1 MAKGYRRTATGERRT
16 AKGERQM
23 REKGL
28 NKDPIRI
35 LLVEDN
41 EHDQIAFQRALA
53 KSDTSF
59 EVTLCERAES
69 IPALMQ
75 TGSESVDIVV
85 IDQNLP
91 GITGLAAFK
100 KLKQKGDMPPFVMLT
115 GTGSENLAVD
125 ALRAGI
131 YDYII
136 KDPNQGYLLL
146 LPLKL
151 KDVKQRH
158 DEVMTRLKAE
168 ADLKTAHAAL
178 EEMVKQRTAE
188 LSRTVEAL
196 VEEIQERTQTEQ
208 ALRDSEK
215 ALRLL
220 SLKIIETQEN
230 ERRQIAKELHDSIGS
245 SLAAIK
251 FAVEGKLQ
259 TMTNGPPRD
268 TDTISL
274 EKIAAHIHDTIDE
287 VRRISTYLR
296 PSMLDDL
303 GLLATV
309 KWYCRS
315 SREMHPE
322 TRIETNLALDDDDVP
337 EYSKI
342 VIYRVLQEA
351 LNNALR
357 HSRADTI
364 RVNLTPTKGRVRLC
378 VKDNGCGFD
387 PEDAIQSTDPLSGYG
402 LKGMRDRA
410 EVVGGSLSLE
420 SSPGRGTDVCLEL
433 PVEQNWSGNHP
444 AD

>member
-1 MAKGYRRTATGERRT
+1 MNDKAPSTR
-16 AKGERQM
+16 
-23 REKGL
+23 
-28 NKDPIRI
+28 IRV

-53 KSDTSF
+53 KADTPF
-59 EVTLCERAES
+59 EVTVCERAER
-69 IPALMQ
+69 IPAALQ
-75 TGSESVDIVV
+75 LGSGPFDVV
-85 IDQNLP
+85 VLDQNLP
-91 GITGLAAFK
+91 GISGLAAFK
-100 KLKQKGDMPPFVMLT
+100 KLQQKSGMPPFVMLT

-158 DEVMTRLKAE
+158 TDVTTRLKAE
-168 ADLKTAHAAL
+168 ADLKKAHSEL
-178 EEMVKQRTAE
+178 ENMVKLRTAE

-196 VEEIQERTQTEQ
+196 VEEIAERTQTE
-208 ALRDSEK
+208 K
-215 ALRLL
+215 ALRESELALRQL

-251 FAVEGKLQ
+251 FAVEGKLE
-259 TMTNGPPRD
+259 TMKNGPPSK
-268 TDTISL
+268 TISL
-274 EKIAAHIHDTIDE
+274 EKIAGHIHDTINE
-287 VRRISTYLR
+287 VRRISTSLR

-303 GLLATV
+303 GLLATL
-309 KWYCRS
+309 KWYCS
-315 SREMHPE
+315 SSSEMHAD
-322 TRIETNLALDDDDVP
+322 TRIETKLVLKDDDVP

-357 HSRADTI
+357 HSRAETI
-364 RVNLTPTKGRVRLC
+364 RVSLTAANDRVRLC
-378 VKDNGCGFD
+378 VKDNGCGFN
-387 PEDAIQSTDPLSGYG
+387 PEDAIESTDPLSGYG
-402 LKGMRDRA
+402 LKGMSDRA
-410 EVVGGSLSLE
+410 EVVGGSLSLD
-420 SSPGRGTDVCLEL
+420 SSPGRGTTVCLEL
-433 PVEQNWSGNHP
+433 PREGDWASKRP
-444 AD
+444 AE

>member
-1 MAKGYRRTATGERRT
+1 MN
-16 AKGERQM
+16 
-23 REKGL
+23 EKAPSS
-28 NKDPIRI
+28 PIRI

-41 EHDQIAFQRALA
+41 EHDQIAFLRALA
-53 KSDTSF
+53 KADTPF
-59 EVTLCERAES
+59 EVTVCERAER
-69 IPALMQ
+69 IPAALQ
-75 TGSESVDIVV
+75 TGSESFDIVV
-85 IDQNLP
+85 LDQNLP
-91 GITGLAAFK
+91 GISGLAAYK
-100 KLKQKGDMPPFVMLT
+100 KLQQKSGGPPFVMLT
-115 GTGSENLAVD
+115 GAGSENLAVD

-158 DEVMTRLKAE
+158 ADVMTRLKAE
-168 ADLKTAHAAL
+168 ADLKKAHSELEKKVAL
-178 EEMVKQRTAE
+178 RTVE

-196 VEEIQERTQTEQ
+196 VEEIAERTQTEQ
-208 ALRDSEK
+208 ALRDSEQ
-215 ALRLL
+215 ALRHL

-251 FAVEGKLQ
+251 FAVEGKLL
-259 TMTNGPPRD
+259 TMVNGPPRD
-268 TDTISL
+268 TIPL
-274 EKIAAHIHDTIDE
+274 EKIASHIHDTIKE
-287 VRRISTYLR
+287 VRRISTNLR

-303 GLLATV
+303 GLLATI

-315 SREMHPE
+315 SGELHADS
-322 TRIETNLALDDDDVP
+322 RIETKLALKDDDVP

-357 HSRADTI
+357 HSGADTI
-364 RVNLTPTKGRVRLC
+364 QVSLTAAKDRLRLC

-387 PEDAIQSTDPLSGYG
+387 PEDAIQITDPLSGYG
-402 LKGMRDRA
+402 LKGMSDRA
-410 EVVGGSLSLE
+410 EVVGGSLSLD
-420 SSPGRGTDVCLEL
+420 SSPGRGTTVCLEL
-433 PVEQNWSGNHP
+433 PLEGGWASMRPV
-444 AD
+444 D

>member
-1 MAKGYRRTATGERRT
+1 MNDSTPPS
-16 AKGERQM
+16 
-23 REKGL
+23 
-28 NKDPIRI
+28 PIRI

-41 EHDQIAFQRALA
+41 EHDRIAFQRALA
-53 KSDTSF
+53 KADTPF
-59 EVTLCERAES
+59 EVTVCERAER
-69 IPALMQ
+69 IPTALQ
-75 TGSESVDIVV
+75 TGSESFDIVV
-85 IDQNLP
+85 LDQNLP
-91 GITGLAAFK
+91 GVRGLAAYK
-100 KLKQKGDMPPFVMLT
+100 KLQQKSDLPPFVMLT

-158 DEVMTRLKAE
+158 TDLMTRLKAE
-168 ADLKTAHAAL
+168 ADLKKAHL
-178 EEMVKQRTAE
+178 ELEKKVKLRTAE

-196 VEEIQERTQTEQ
+196 VEEIAERMQTEQ
-208 ALRDSEK
+208 ALRDSER
-215 ALRLL
+215 ALRHL

-251 FAVEGKLQ
+251 FAVEGKLE
-259 TMTNGPPRD
+259 TMKNGPPN
-268 TDTISL
+268 DTISL
-274 EKIAAHIHDTIDE
+274 EKIADHIHDTINE
-287 VRRISTYLR
+287 VRRISTSLR

-303 GLLATV
+303 GLLATI

-315 SREMHPE
+315 SSEMHKD
-322 TRIETNLALDDDDVP
+322 TRIETELVLDDDAVP

-342 VIYRVLQEA
+342 AIYRVLQEA
-351 LNNALR
+351 MNNTLK

-364 RVNLTPTKGRVRLC
+364 RVSLTAVNDRVRLC

-387 PEDAIQSTDPLSGYG
+387 PEDVMQSNDPLSGYG
-402 LKGMRDRA
+402 LKGMSDRA
-410 EVVGGSLSLE
+410 EVVGGSLSLD
-420 SSPGRGTDVCLEL
+420 SSPGRGTTVCLEL
-433 PVEQNWSGNHP
+433 PIKGNWAHNRH

>member
-1 MAKGYRRTATGERRT
+1 MN
-16 AKGERQM
+16 
-23 REKGL
+23 EKAPSS
-28 NKDPIRI
+28 PIRI

-41 EHDQIAFQRALA
+41 EHDQIAFLRALDKA
-53 KSDTSF
+53 DTPF
-59 EVTLCERAES
+59 EVTVCERAER
-69 IPALMQ
+69 IPAALQ
-75 TGSESVDIVV
+75 TGGESFDIVV
-85 IDQNLP
+85 LDQNLP
-91 GITGLAAFK
+91 GISGLAAYK
-100 KLKQKGDMPPFVMLT
+100 KLQQKGDVPPFVMLT

-158 DEVMTRLKAE
+158 TDAVTRLKAE
-168 ADLKTAHAAL
+168 ADLKEAHSEL
-178 EEMVKQRTAE
+178 EKKVKLRTAE

-196 VEEIQERTQTEQ
+196 VEEIAERTQTEQ
-208 ALRDSEK
+208 ALRDSEQ
-215 ALRLL
+215 ALRHL

-259 TMTNGPPRD
+259 TMTNGPPS
-268 TDTISL
+268 DTIPL
-274 EKIAAHIHDTIDE
+274 EKIAGHIHDTINE
-287 VRRISTYLR
+287 VRRVSTNLR

-303 GLLATV
+303 GLLATIE
-309 KWYCRS
+309 WYCRS
-315 SREMHPE
+315 SGEMHAD
-322 TRIETNLALDDDDVP
+322 TRIETELALNEEKIP

-357 HSRADTI
+357 HSRADSI
-364 RVNLTPTKGRVRLC
+364 RLSLEAVNDRIRLC
-378 VKDNGCGFD
+378 IEDNGCGFD
-387 PEDAIQSTDPLSGYG
+387 PDETIQSSDPLSGYG

-410 EVVGGSLSLE
+410 EVVGGTLSLD
-420 SSPGRGTDVCLEL
+420 SGPGRGTTVCLDL
-433 PVEQNWSGNHP
+433 P
-444 AD
+444 ADHNWTYSQHSA

>member
-1 MAKGYRRTATGERRT
+1 MNDRAPST
-16 AKGERQM
+16 
-23 REKGL
+23 
-28 NKDPIRI
+28 PIRI

-53 KSDTSF
+53 KSDTPF
-59 EVTLCERAES
+59 EVTICERAES
-69 IPALMQ
+69 ISAVMQ
-75 TGSESVDIVV
+75 TGVEAVDIVV

-91 GITGLAAFK
+91 GISGLAAYEELNRK
-100 KLKQKGDMPPFVMLT
+100 SDMPPFVMLT
-115 GTGSENLAVD
+115 GTGTENLAVD
-125 ALRAGI
+125 ALKAGM

-151 KDVKQRH
+151 RDVKQRH
-158 DEVMTRLKAE
+158 MDVKIRLQAE
-168 ADLKTAHAAL
+168 ADLKAAHSEL
-178 EEMVKQRTAE
+178 EKTVKLRTAE

-196 VEEIQERTQTEQ
+196 VEEIAERTQTEQ

-220 SLKIIETQEN
+220 SLKIIDTQEN

-259 TMTNGPPRD
+259 TMKSGPPK
-268 TDTISL
+268 DTIAL
-274 EKIAAHIHDTIDE
+274 EKIADHIHDTIDE
-287 VRRISTYLR
+287 VRRISTSLR

-303 GLLATV
+303 GLLATIQ
-309 KWYCRS
+309 WYCRS
-315 SREMHPE
+315 CREMHAE
-322 TRIETNLALDDDDVP
+322 TRIETNLALDEDEVP
-337 EYSKI
+337 EHCKI

-357 HSRADTI
+357 HSRADSI
-364 RVNLTPTKGRVRLC
+364 RVSLETVQDCVRLC
-378 VKDNGCGFD
+378 VKDDGCGFD
-387 PEDAIQSTDPLSGYG
+387 PEGAMQRSDPLSGYG
-402 LKGMRDRA
+402 LRGMRDRA
-410 EVVGGSLSLE
+410 EVVGGSLWLE
-420 SSPGRGTDVCLEL
+420 SRPGRGTTVRLEL
-433 PVEQNWSGNHP
+433 PFEQNWGFDHS

>member
-1 MAKGYRRTATGERRT
+1 MNDRAPST
-16 AKGERQM
+16 
-23 REKGL
+23 
-28 NKDPIRI
+28 PIRI

-53 KSDTSF
+53 RSDTPF

-69 IPALMQ
+69 IPVVMQ
-75 TGSESVDIVV
+75 TGSQSVDIVV
-85 IDQNLP
+85 IDQDLP
-91 GITGLAAFK
+91 GLNGLAAYEV
-100 KLKQKGDMPPFVMLT
+100 LKQKSDMPPFVMLT

-125 ALRAGI
+125 ALKAGM

-151 KDVKQRH
+151 REVKQRYV
-158 DEVMTRLKAE
+158 DLMIRLQAE
-168 ADLKTAHAAL
+168 ANLKKAHSEL
-178 EEMVKQRTAE
+178 EKMVKLRTAE

-196 VEEIQERTQTEQ
+196 VEEISERTQTE
-208 ALRDSEK
+208 K
-215 ALRLL
+215 ALRESELALRHL

-251 FAVEGKLQ
+251 FAVEGKLL
-259 TMTNGPPRD
+259 TMTNGPPID

-274 EKIAAHIHDTIDE
+274 EKIADHIHDTINE
-287 VRRISTYLR
+287 VRRISTNLR

-303 GLLATV
+303 GLLATIN
-309 KWYCRS
+309 WYCRS
-315 SREMHPE
+315 SGEMHAD
-322 TRIETNLALDDDDVP
+322 TRIETELALKEDEVP

-357 HSRADTI
+357 HGRADSI
-364 RVNLTPTKGRVRLC
+364 RVNLEAGKDRIRLC

-387 PEDAIQSTDPLSGYG
+387 PDAVIRSTDPLSGYG
-402 LKGMRDRA
+402 LKGMYDRA
-410 EVVGGSLSLE
+410 EVVGGRLSLDAG
-420 SSPGRGTDVCLEL
+420 PGRGTTVCLDL
-433 PVEQNWSGNHP
+433 PAQYNWTYSP
-444 AD
+444 S

>member
-1 MAKGYRRTATGERRT
+1 MNDKTPSS
-16 AKGERQM
+16 
-23 REKGL
+23 
-28 NKDPIRI
+28 PIRI

-41 EHDQIAFQRALA
+41 EHDQIAFLRALQ
-53 KSDTSF
+53 KSETPF
-59 EVTLCERAES
+59 EVTVCERAEV
-69 IPALMQ
+69 IPAVMQ
-75 TGSESVDIVV
+75 AGSESVDIVV
-85 IDQNLP
+85 IDQDLP
-91 GITGLAAFK
+91 GISGLAAYK
-100 KLKQKGDMPPFVMLT
+100 KLQQKSDVPPFVMLT

-158 DEVMTRLKAE
+158 TDVVTRLKAE
-168 ADLKTAHAAL
+168 ADLKKAHSELEKKVAL
-178 EEMVKQRTAE
+178 RTAE

-196 VEEIQERTQTEQ
+196 VEEIAERTQTEK
-208 ALRDSEK
+208 ALRDSEQ
-215 ALRLL
+215 ALRHL

-251 FAVEGKLQ
+251 FAVEGKLE
-259 TMTNGPPRD
+259 TMKNGPPN
-268 TDTISL
+268 DTITL
-274 EKIAAHIHDTIDE
+274 ENIAGHIHDTIDE
-287 VRRISTYLR
+287 VRRISTSLR

-303 GLLATV
+303 GLLATI

-315 SREMHPE
+315 SSEMHMD
-322 TRIETNLALDDDDVP
+322 TRIETNLALEDDDVP

-364 RVNLTPTKGRVRLC
+364 WVSLEAVNDRVRLC

-387 PEDAIQSTDPLSGYG
+387 PEDAMQSKDPLSGYG

-410 EVVGGSLSLE
+410 EVVGGSLSLD
-420 SSPGRGTDVCLEL
+420 SSRGRGTAVCLEL
-433 PVEQNWSGNHP
+433 PTKGNWAHNHH

>member
-1 MAKGYRRTATGERRT
+1 MNDQASSS
-16 AKGERQM
+16 
-23 REKGL
+23 
-28 NKDPIRI
+28 PIRI

-41 EHDQIAFQRALA
+41 EHDQIAFLRALA
-53 KSDTSF
+53 KSDTPF
-59 EVTLCERAES
+59 EVTVCERAEV
-69 IPALMQ
+69 IPTVLQA
-75 TGSESVDIVV
+75 GSESLDIVV
-85 IDQNLP
+85 IDQDLP
-91 GITGLAAFK
+91 GISGLAAYK
-100 KLKQKGDMPPFVMLT
+100 KLQQKGGIPPFVMLT

-125 ALRAGI
+125 ALKAGI

-151 KDVKQRH
+151 KDVKQRY
-158 DEVMTRLKAE
+158 DDLMTRLKAE
-168 ADLKTAHAAL
+168 ADLKQAHSEL
-178 EEMVKQRTAE
+178 DKMVKLRTAE

-196 VEEIQERTQTEQ
+196 VEEIAERTQTEK
-208 ALRDSEK
+208 ALRDSK
-215 ALRLL
+215 QALRRL

-251 FAVEGKLQ
+251 FAVEGKLL
-259 TMTNGPPRD
+259 TMKKSPPN
-268 TDTISL
+268 DTIPL
-274 EKIAAHIHDTIDE
+274 EKIAVHIHDTINE
-287 VRRISTYLR
+287 VRRISTSLR

-303 GLLATV
+303 GLLATI

-315 SREMHPE
+315 SGEMHAY
-322 TRIETNLALDDDDVP
+322 TRIETKLALNDDEAP

-357 HSRADTI
+357 HSGADTI
-364 RVNLTPTKGRVRLC
+364 RVSLEAVHDCIRLC

-387 PEDAIQSTDPLSGYG
+387 PDEAMQGSDPLSGYG

-410 EVVGGSLSLE
+410 DVIGGSLSLD
-420 SSPGRGTDVCLEL
+420 SSPGRGTSVCLEL
-433 PVEQNWSGNHP
+433 PAEQDWAHSRHN
-444 AD
+444 D

>member
-1 MAKGYRRTATGERRT
+1 MNDKAPSS
-16 AKGERQM
+16 
-23 REKGL
+23 
-28 NKDPIRI
+28 PIRI

-41 EHDQIAFQRALA
+41 EHDQIAFLRALA
-53 KSDTSF
+53 KSDTPF
-59 EVTLCERAES
+59 EVTVCERAEV
-69 IPALMQ
+69 IPTVLQA
-75 TGSESVDIVV
+75 GSESLDIVV
-85 IDQNLP
+85 IDQDLP
-91 GITGLAAFK
+91 GISGLAAYK
-100 KLKQKGDMPPFVMLT
+100 KLQQKSGIPPFVMLT

-125 ALRAGI
+125 ALKAGI

-151 KDVKQRH
+151 KDVKQRY

-168 ADLKTAHAAL
+168 ADLKQAHSEL
-178 EEMVKQRTAE
+178 DKMVKLRTAE

-196 VEEIQERTQTEQ
+196 VEEIAERTQTEK
-208 ALRDSEK
+208 ALRDSEQ
-215 ALRLL
+215 ALRRL

-251 FAVEGKLQ
+251 FAVEGKLL
-259 TMTNGPPRD
+259 TMKKSPPD
-268 TDTISL
+268 DTIPL
-274 EKIAAHIHDTIDE
+274 EKIAGHIHDTINE
-287 VRRISTYLR
+287 VRRISTSLR

-303 GLLATV
+303 GLLATI

-315 SREMHPE
+315 SGELYANA
-322 TRIETNLALDDDDVP
+322 RIETKLALNADEAP

-357 HSRADTI
+357 HSKADTI
-364 RVNLTPTKGRVRLC
+364 QVSLETVKDRIRLC

-387 PEDAIQSTDPLSGYG
+387 PDDVIRSSDPLSGYG
-402 LKGMRDRA
+402 LKGMSDRA
-410 EVVGGSLSLE
+410 EVVGGSLSLD
-420 SSPGRGTDVCLEL
+420 SSPGRGTTVCLEL
-433 PVEQNWSGNHP
+433 PAEQNWTYNRQSN
-444 AD
+444 

>member
-1 MAKGYRRTATGERRT
+1 
-16 AKGERQM
+16 
-23 REKGL
+23 
-28 NKDPIRI
+28 
-35 LLVEDN
+35 
-41 EHDQIAFQRALA
+41 
-53 KSDTSF
+53 
-59 EVTLCERAES
+59 
-69 IPALMQ
+69 
-75 TGSESVDIVV
+75 
-85 IDQNLP
+85 
-91 GITGLAAFK
+91 
-100 KLKQKGDMPPFVMLT
+100 
-115 GTGSENLAVD
+115 VD

-158 DEVMTRLKAE
+158 TDVVTRLKAE
-168 ADLKTAHAAL
+168 ADLKKAHSELEKKVAL
-178 EEMVKQRTAE
+178 RTAE

-196 VEEIQERTQTEQ
+196 VEEIAERTQTEK
-208 ALRDSEK
+208 ALRDSEQ
-215 ALRLL
+215 ALRHL

-259 TMTNGPPRD
+259 TMTNGPPSD
-268 TDTISL
+268 AVSL
-274 EKIAAHIHDTIDE
+274 EKIAGHIHDTIKE
-287 VRRISTYLR
+287 VRRISTNLR

-303 GLLATV
+303 GLLATI

-315 SREMHPE
+315 SGELHADS
-322 TRIETNLALDDDDVP
+322 RIETKLALKDDDVP

-357 HSRADTI
+357 HSGADTI
-364 RVNLTPTKGRVRLC
+364 QVSLTAATDRVRLC

-387 PEDAIQSTDPLSGYG
+387 PEDAIQNTDPLSGYG
-402 LKGMRDRA
+402 LKGMSDRA
-410 EVVGGSLSLE
+410 EVIGGSLSLD
-420 SSPGRGTDVCLEL
+420 SSPGRGTAVCLEL
-433 PVEQNWSGNHP
+433 PTKGNRVHNRH

>member
-1 MAKGYRRTATGERRT
+1 MNDKAPSP
-16 AKGERQM
+16 
-23 REKGL
+23 
-28 NKDPIRI
+28 PIRI

-41 EHDQIAFQRALA
+41 EHDQTAFLRALA
-53 KSDTSF
+53 KSDTTF
-59 EVTLCERAES
+59 EVTVCERAEG
-69 IPALMQ
+69 IPAVLQ
-75 TGSESVDIVV
+75 SGSESVDIVV
-85 IDQNLP
+85 LDQNLP
-91 GITGLAAFK
+91 GISGLAAYK
-100 KLKQKGDMPPFVMLT
+100 KLQQKSGMPPFVMLT

-125 ALRAGI
+125 ALKAGI

-151 KDVKQRH
+151 KDVKQRYT
-158 DEVMTRLKAE
+158 DVMTRLKAE
-168 ADLKTAHAAL
+168 ADLKKAHSEL
-178 EEMVKQRTAE
+178 EKMVKLRTAE

-196 VEEIQERTQTEQ
+196 VEEIAERTQTEK
-208 ALRDSEK
+208 ALRDSEQ

-251 FAVEGKLQ
+251 FAIEGKLE
-259 TMTNGPPRD
+259 TMENDPPE
-268 TDTISL
+268 DTITL
-274 EKIAAHIHDTIDE
+274 EKIADHIHDTINE
-287 VRRISTYLR
+287 VRRISTSLR

-303 GLLATV
+303 GLLATI

-315 SREMHPE
+315 SREMHADTRVE
-322 TRIETNLALDDDDVP
+322 TKLTLNEDDVP

-364 RVNLTPTKGRVRLC
+364 QVSLTAANDRVRLC

-402 LKGMRDRA
+402 LKGMSDRA
-410 EVVGGSLSLE
+410 EVVGGLLSLD
-420 SSPGRGTDVCLEL
+420 SSPGRGTTVCLEL
-433 PVEQNWSGNHP
+433 PLEGNWASMRH

>member
-1 MAKGYRRTATGERRT
+1 M

-23 REKGL
+23 RGTAL
-28 NKDPIRI
+28 SKDPIRI

-53 KSDTSF
+53 KSDTPF
-59 EVTLCERAES
+59 EITLCERAES
-69 IPALMQ
+69 ISALMQ
-75 TGSESVDIVV
+75 TGIESVDIVV
-85 IDQNLP
+85 IDQDLP
-91 GITGLAAFK
+91 GINGLAAYK
-100 KLKQKGDMPPFVMLT
+100 ELKQKSDMPPFVMLT

-125 ALRAGI
+125 ALKAGM

-151 KDVKQRH
+151 RDVKQRYT
-158 DEVMTRLKAE
+158 DAMIRMKADANLK
-168 ADLKTAHAAL
+168 KAHAEL
-178 EEMVKQRTAE
+178 EKMVSLRTAE

-196 VEEIQERTQTEQ
+196 VEEIDERTQTEQ

-259 TMTNGPPRD
+259 TMTNGPPS
-268 TDTISL
+268 DTIPL
-274 EKIAAHIHDTIDE
+274 EKIADHIHDTINE
-287 VRRISTYLR
+287 VRRISTNLR

-303 GLLATV
+303 GLLATIQ
-309 KWYCRS
+309 WYCRS
-315 SREMHPE
+315 STEMHPD
-322 TRIETNLALDDDDVP
+322 TRIETQLLLNDGEIPD
-337 EYSKI
+337 YSKI

-351 LNNALR
+351 LNNALK
-357 HSRADTI
+357 HSGADTI
-364 RVNLTPTKGRVRLC
+364 RVSLTAAKSRVRLC

-387 PEDAIQSTDPLSGYG
+387 PEGAIQSTDPLSGYG
-402 LKGMRDRA
+402 LKGMSDRA

-420 SSPGRGTDVCLEL
+420 SSPGRGTSVCLEL
-433 PVEQNWSGNHP
+433 PLKGNWASMRRRLE
-444 AD
+444 D

>member
-1 MAKGYRRTATGERRT
+1 MNDKTPSS
-16 AKGERQM
+16 
-23 REKGL
+23 
-28 NKDPIRI
+28 PIRI

-41 EHDQIAFQRALA
+41 EHDQIAFLRALQ
-53 KSDTSF
+53 KSETPF
-59 EVTLCERAES
+59 EVTVCERAEV
-69 IPALMQ
+69 IPAVLQ
-75 TGSESVDIVV
+75 AGSESVDIVV
-85 IDQNLP
+85 IDQDLP
-91 GITGLAAFK
+91 GISGLAAYK
-100 KLKQKGDMPPFVMLT
+100 KLQQKTGIPPFVMLT

-125 ALRAGI
+125 ALKAGI

-158 DEVMTRLKAE
+158 TDLMTRLKAE
-168 ADLKTAHAAL
+168 ADLKKAHSEL
-178 EEMVKQRTAE
+178 EKKVKLRTAE

-196 VEEIQERTQTEQ
+196 VKEIAERTQTEK
-208 ALRDSEK
+208 ALRDSEQ
-215 ALRLL
+215 ALRHL

-251 FAVEGKLQ
+251 FAIEGKLE
-259 TMTNGPPRD
+259 TMENGPPK
-268 TDTISL
+268 DTITL
-274 EKIAAHIHDTIDE
+274 EKIAGHIHDTIKE
-287 VRRISTYLR
+287 VRRISTNLR

-303 GLLATV
+303 GLLATI

-315 SREMHPE
+315 SREMHAD
-322 TRIETNLALDDDDVP
+322 TRIETKLVLMDDDVP
-337 EYSKI
+337 EYNKI

-357 HSRADTI
+357 HSQANTI
-364 RVNLTPTKGRVRLC
+364 RVSLEAANDRIRLC

-387 PEDAIQSTDPLSGYG
+387 PDDVIQSSDPLSGYG
-402 LKGMRDRA
+402 LKGMSDRA
-410 EVVGGSLSLE
+410 DVVGGSLSLD
-420 SSPGRGTDVCLEL
+420 SSPGRGTTICLEL
-433 PVEQNWSGNHP
+433 PIKGNWAYSRP